1 MGSAIAVARQAL
13 VGTLGSCSP
22 PRPIVEERQA
32 LFTVN
37 SVCVMLAVA
46 HELPKL
52 VLYTLTGMSITFT
65 PATHSKV
72 RDCII
77 VRLEDF
83 GVIEYFISKGVQAIE
98 CDSDVSGCHPFL

>member
-1 MGSAIAVARQAL
+1 MRKSPVPPSSQLQANYTTALTQAL

-22 PRPIVEERQA
+22 PRPVVEERQA

-52 VLYTLTGMSITFT
+52 VLYTLAGMSVTFT
-65 PATHSKV
+65 PGEK
-72 RDCII
+72 RD
-77 VRLEDF
+77 RN
-83 GVIEYFISKGVQAIE
+83 S
-98 CDSDVSGCHPFL
+98 